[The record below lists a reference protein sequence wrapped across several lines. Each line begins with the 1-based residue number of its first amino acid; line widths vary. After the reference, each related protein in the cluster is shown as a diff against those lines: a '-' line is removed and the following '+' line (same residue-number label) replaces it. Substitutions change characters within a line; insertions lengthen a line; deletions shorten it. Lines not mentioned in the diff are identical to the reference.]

1 MGPEGEAGLGC
12 HQPTHVYALCAGPHC
27 IGPHH
32 DRSGGTPH
40 PHPATARTRLLPGGH
55 LPSHPHTKYQ
65 VAEHVKARFCNEE
78 WMAAQLDKTVNEI
91 VVVYVDTKE
100 VHNSRPS
107 PDHEYA
113 PIPSHRA

>member
-1 MGPEGEAGLGC
+1 M
-12 HQPTHVYALCAGPHC
+12 LCVQVLTA
-27 IGPHH
+27 
-32 DRSGGTPH
+32 SGVITTAAEERRT
-40 PHPATARTRLLPGGH
+40 HPATARTRLLPGGH
-55 LPSHPHTKYQ
+55 PPTHTHTKYQ
-65 VAEHVKARFCNEE
+65 VAEHVKARFCNDE

>member
-1 MGPEGEAGLGC
+1 M
-12 HQPTHVYALCAGPHC
+12 LCVLVC
-27 IGPHH
+27 
-32 DRSGGTPH
+32 RSSL
-40 PHPATARTRLLPGGH
+40 HPATSRRQRRNAAPTQPPPRLHTAPANL
-55 LPSHPHTKYQ
+55 SHPPTHQNQ
-65 VAEHVKARFCNEE
+65 VAEHVKARFCNDD